1 MERIYQ
7 MSKVI
12 VIKWN
17 KYLVKLL
24 SPSQIWTPTSRAKTA
39 LGGKLLTLVT
49 RKNKNYPLISEKINN
64 QLEKLEAAKAAW
76 LVCLSLLS
84 LTGSLLTG
92 PYLALLGLTGP
103 YWVLLCLTGP
113 YWDLLGHTNPFLH
126 LMTDGRTNER
136 TLQLIGLLSQPKNN
150 NIFIFWLK
158 YSKNILKIKFL
169 D

>member
-1 MERIYQ
+1 MFSAFSYDHLKISTNKSSQ
-7 MSKVI
+7 AVMSIFNVAG
-12 VIKWN
+12 
-17 KYLVKLL
+17 Y
-24 SPSQIWTPTSRAKTA
+24 
-39 LGGKLLTLVT
+39 
-49 RKNKNYPLISEKINN
+49 
-64 QLEKLEAAKAAW
+64 KLEAAKAAW
-76 LVCLSLLS
+76 LVCLSLMS
-84 LTGSLLTG
+84 LTGSFLVILSPSGSIFSGPYLAWLSLTW